1 MTKIDIIIN
10 AGIVIAGLVTLW
22 SVFTVNHFFVGQ
34 SLNSLLKTVA
44 ALLSRFNLSDLK
56 MSKQIAFKSVTLRVL
71 FLTLL
76 SASFSHAQYLF
87 KDEVVIVKEF
97 DEKIEKIGQELKSK
111 TGWSLYMIA
120 VEDIGALTLVDFQK
134 QFVPSFEKPY
144 VVLALAIKQ
153 GKIEQGKMDERVGR
167 VGIYGSKGYEDKID
181 KEDILR
187 GTLYPLLGAKVKS
200 DPRNKYITVM
210 YNGYADIAEHIADS
224 YDVHLESSS
233 GNTNRTVINILKFA
247 FYAMILGAIAIFM
260 YQKYYTKER

>member
-1 MTKIDIIIN
+1 
-10 AGIVIAGLVTLW
+10 
-22 SVFTVNHFFVGQ
+22 
-34 SLNSLLKTVA
+34 VA

-56 MSKQIAFKSVTLRVL
+56 TSSTFAFKSVTLKVL

-76 SASFSHAQYLF
+76 SSTFSQAQYLL
-87 KDEVVIVKEF
+87 KDEVIIVKEF
-97 DEKIEKIGQELKSK
+97 DEKIQKIGEELKAK
-111 TGWSLYMIA
+111 TGWNLYMIA
-120 VEDIGALTLVDFQK
+120 VDDIGDQTLVDFQK
-134 QFVPSFEKPY
+134 QFVSSFEKPY
-144 VVLALAIKQ
+144 AVLALAIKQ
-153 GKIEQGKMDERVGR
+153 GKHEPGKMDERVGR
-167 VGIYGSKGYEDKID
+167 VGIYGTSGYETKMD

-224 YDVHLESSS
+224 YDVTLESSS
-233 GNTNRTVINILKFA
+233 GNTNRTVINVLKFL